1 MEVLIIYDYFSSPV
15 LSKEIKHVQGY
26 LKFQRTVLKM
36 TVLITGL
43 AVFCYRN
50 VFFMQENVVK
60 EKNHAK

>member
-1 MEVLIIYDYFSSPV
+1 M
-15 LSKEIKHVQGY
+15 QGC

-43 AVFCYRN
+43 AIFVLET
-50 VFFMQENVVK
+50 FMQENVVK